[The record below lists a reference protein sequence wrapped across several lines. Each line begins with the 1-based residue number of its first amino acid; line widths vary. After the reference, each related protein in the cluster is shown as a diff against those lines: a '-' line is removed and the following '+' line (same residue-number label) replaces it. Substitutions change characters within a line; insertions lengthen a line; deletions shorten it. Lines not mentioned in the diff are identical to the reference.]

1 MIRLTRP
8 PEPSTFTRVNGK
20 ARRKREELE
29 QAFAANPA
37 LQNGQEKPAFDSS
50 IWADAKPALM
60 AAQHKKCAFCESS
73 VSHISYGD
81 VEHFRPKAGYH
92 SKRNEPLIQPGYWWL
107 AYTWNNYSVS
117 CQICNQ
123 QLKKNLFPLGFNGV
137 RATGPADDLSL
148 ENPLLIDPMQDN
160 PLDHIEFR
168 EELAVARERSAK
180 GEATIDVAGLNR
192 PDLLEMRRRIW
203 RFIRE
208 LIQARVDLQ
217 DKGISTHGLE
227 ELLLDSLKPE
237 SEYSAMSRDLIARLA
252 PELLPP

>member
-37 LQNGQEKPAFDSS
+37 LQNGQGKPAFDSS

-60 AAQHKKCAFCESS
+60 AAQHKKCAFCESR

-123 QLKKNLFPLGFNGV
+123 QLKKNLFPLGPNGV
-137 RATGPADDLSL
+137 RATGPADDLL
-148 ENPLLIDPMQDN
+148 AEDALLVDPMLDN
-160 PLDHIEFR
+160 PLAHIEFR
-168 EELAVARERSAK
+168 EELAVARGASEK
-180 GEATIDVAGLNR
+180 GAATIDILGLNR
-192 PDLLEMRRRIW
+192 PDLSEARRERW
-203 RFIRE
+203 VLVRG
-208 LIQARVDLQ
+208 LIIERMA
-217 DKGISTHGLE
+217 K
-227 ELLLDSLKPE
+227 LDSGSPTLELDTLLAEAIRPE
-237 SEYSAMSRDLIARLA
+237 KEYSAMSRDLIARLA
-252 PELLPP
+252 PDLLPP

>member
-1 MIRLTRP
+1 M
-8 PEPSTFTRVNGK
+8 
-20 ARRKREELE
+20 
-29 QAFAANPA
+29 
-37 LQNGQEKPAFDSS
+37 
-50 IWADAKPALM
+50 
-60 AAQHKKCAFCESS
+60 
-73 VSHISYGD
+73 
-81 VEHFRPKAGYH
+81 
-92 SKRNEPLIQPGYWWL
+92 
-107 AYTWNNYSVS
+107 
-117 CQICNQ
+117 
-123 QLKKNLFPLGFNGV
+123 